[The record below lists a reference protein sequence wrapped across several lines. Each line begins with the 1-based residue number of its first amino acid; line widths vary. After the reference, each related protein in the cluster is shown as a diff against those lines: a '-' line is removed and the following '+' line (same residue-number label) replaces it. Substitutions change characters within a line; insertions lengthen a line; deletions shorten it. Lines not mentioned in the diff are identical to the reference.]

1 MRFLYRLCLPGAA
14 LLGLGACA
22 TKSVGLMRA
31 GRDAFHDALFF
42 AESGHWE
49 VAIRALGI
57 TSGHVKRAI
66 SDRPVVHTKQG
77 PVLLEVTLQSWEVT
91 AWTPLVEA
99 ASRRDLPSFELAYAR
114 AGQRCASCH
123 ESLGKKEIP
132 VFPVGWAPP
141 APPVGGEIT
150 EPPEPPVPAGN
161 LPSLPPSEP
170 PLPGAKTVPPPGP
183 TAPGGRYD
191 PLLPPVVRGPI
202 STPGP
207 IPGVGPAAPPPSV
220 SAKDPLPKRK
230 NPEDTPP
237 VAPRPAEAPPTPQSK
252 PPVEQGPPPAVPRA
266 EKSPPAWE
274 GQPILGTGLT
284 PDSSPPLR
292 SVEPAAIVE
301 PPEPPRKVP

>member
-1 MRFLYRLCLPGAA
+1 M
-14 LLGLGACA
+14 LGLGACA

-123 ESLGKKEIP
+123 E
-132 VFPVGWAPP
+132 
-141 APPVGGEIT
+141 
-150 EPPEPPVPAGN
+150 
-161 LPSLPPSEP
+161 
-170 PLPGAKTVPPPGP
+170 
-183 TAPGGRYD
+183 
-191 PLLPPVVRGPI
+191 
-202 STPGP
+202 
-207 IPGVGPAAPPPSV
+207 
-220 SAKDPLPKRK
+220 
-230 NPEDTPP
+230 
-237 VAPRPAEAPPTPQSK
+237 
-252 PPVEQGPPPAVPRA
+252 
-266 EKSPPAWE
+266 
-274 GQPILGTGLT
+274 
-284 PDSSPPLR
+284 
-292 SVEPAAIVE
+292 
-301 PPEPPRKVP
+301 

>member
-1 MRFLYRLCLPGAA
+1 MRFLCRLCLPGAA

-42 AESGHWE
+42 AESGHWD

-66 SDRPVVHTKQG
+66 IDRPVVHTKQG
-77 PVLLEVTLQSWEVT
+77 PVLLEVTFQSWEVT

-114 AGQRCASCH
+114 AGKRCASCH
-123 ESLGKKEIP
+123 ESLGKKEIL

-141 APPVGGEIT
+141 AQPMGGEIM
-150 EPPEPPVPAGN
+150 EPPEPPIPSAN
-161 LPSLPPSEP
+161 TPSLSSTEP
-170 PLPGAKTVPPPGP
+170 PLPGTKTVPAPGP

-202 STPGP
+202 TTPGP
-207 IPGVGPAAPPPSV
+207 IPGVGPAAPPPPE
-220 SAKDPLPKRK
+220 SAKEPLPRRT
-230 NPEDTPP
+230 NSGDTPP
-237 VAPRPAEAPPTPQSK
+237 VAPRPVEAPPTPQSK
-252 PPVEQGPPPAVPRA
+252 PPLEQVPPPAVPRA
-266 EKSPPAWE
+266 EKVPPAWE

-284 PDSSPPLR
+284 PDFQAPQRNAAPG
-292 SVEPAAIVE
+292 AIVE
-301 PPEPPRKVP
+301 PPEPPRKFP